1 VTEHRQ
7 SLPGDDSLDA
17 GMMTEEQVIEEMF
30 DQDQDFAGLGVDFDF
45 CQDLQLDGAD
55 FPMDIWNPEPST
67 PTDLQFSSQKLEE
80 NFSLEDDFNQMLNEW
95 DNQLDSLQTSE
106 VEDVLKHMKTDEDTK
121 TDEVVPEIVEP
132 PQQTTQTVTLKKPN
146 PTSTYRGMITSNQT
160 RQIPISSPIRA
171 PLVTRGVCYTR
182 TGGLGVSRSVHSSGH
197 TAPAPRT
204 SLANQ
209 YSITSRGVHNQAEE
223 QPFLFTPV
231 SPIRSPQMSSSNAPD
246 FFIASTRSTADV
258 VKSSYSRLINQC
270 RNSIITTNPDS
281 VNKYSESRNPPVK
294 IIAAVSPKSDGT
306 SSAKIL
312 SSNSIR
318 ESLPKELID
327 KIRAASQGRK
337 TIAIIEPIN
346 RKEPSN
352 SLDQASRPKQ
362 TRFNNSVAAS
372 LGKWRNVGTI
382 PPYSNNVS
390 DHDYCSPSRAS
401 RFSRKYLN
409 AQHKVMK
416 QIEESMSRNKVVGGR
431 VTSPVEEGETK
442 KDSGLES
449 CEMSDASEDGTLY
462 DKLPRYLTNASVQT
476 TESRSVQ
483 DDHGYNRLPAYLIKP
498 QKSLLKSNLSKSL
511 ADKHNIVLSPVESF
525 DQKADYSDIKSE
537 ISLEE
542 PGPTIKLET
551 SNTSAEV
558 YERKDMIRGSD
569 ERNLSRVSL
578 ETRSDK
584 DKPQLKRRR
593 SFDSSSDETDAS
605 YWRSYK
611 RRRSN
616 HPRDK
621 GREPRDARR
630 RYRGRS
636 RSCSS
641 SPDRRSRG
649 GRSWDQDR
657 SRRHGE
663 RRDRVTVGSKLEHRV
678 HVEERKIVYVGKIEE
693 GTLKSDLR
701 TRFET
706 FGPIVDIS
714 VHFRERG
721 DNYGFLTFQN
731 QADANSAI
739 EHGNDDKSLP
749 QYDLCFGGRRT
760 FCRENY
766 YDMDDVE
773 VDETGGGGPE
783 EFDELL
789 RRARKEIRL
798 N

>member
-1 VTEHRQ
+1 VTEHQ
-7 SLPGDDSLDA
+7 SLPGDDSLDM
-17 GMMTEEQVIEEMF
+17 GIITEEQVMEEMF
-30 DQDQDFAGLGVDFDF
+30 DQAQDFAGLGVDFDF

-55 FPMDIWNPEPST
+55 FPMDIWNPEPNT
-67 PTDLQFSSQKLEE
+67 PSDENLQLNNQKLEE
-80 NFSLEDDFNQMLNEW
+80 NFNLDDDFNQMLNEW

-106 VEDVLKHMKTDEDTK
+106 VEDVLQPMKTDELVL
-121 TDEVVPEIVEP
+121 EVE
-132 PQQTTQTVTLKKPN
+132 PQQTQTLTLKKPN

-197 TAPAPRT
+197 TTSAPRT

-209 YSITSRGVHNQAEE
+209 YSMSSRVHNQPEE

-231 SPIRSPQMSSSNAPD
+231 SPIRSPHSSNAPD

-281 VNKYSESRNPPVK
+281 VNKFSESRSPQVK

-346 RKEPSN
+346 RKDPS
-352 SLDQASRPKQ
+352 SPPDQGSRSKQ
-362 TRFNNSVAAS
+362 TRFNSVAAS
-372 LGKWRNVGTI
+372 LGKWRNVGMI

-390 DHDYCSPSRAS
+390 DHDYCSPNRAS

-409 AQHKVMK
+409 AQHKVMR
-416 QIEESMSRNKVVGGR
+416 QIEESMSRNKMAGGR

-476 TESRSVQ
+476 IESRSIQ

-511 ADKHNIVLSPVESF
+511 ADKHNIVVSPVESF
-525 DQKADYSDIKSE
+525 DQKIDFSDIKSE

-542 PGPTIKLET
+542 PCQTIKLET
-551 SNTSAEV
+551 SHRATEV
-558 YERKDMIRGSD
+558 YEIKDMNRSD
-569 ERNLSRVSL
+569 DRNLSRVSL

-621 GREPRDARR
+621 VRDPRDTRR

-641 SPDRRSRG
+641 SPDRSRSRG

-657 SRRHGE
+657 SRRHAD
-663 RRDRVTVGSKLEHRV
+663 RRDRVQGGPKLEHRV
-678 HVEERKIVYVGKIEE
+678 HVEERKIVYVGKIDE

-706 FGPIVDIS
+706 LGPIVDIS

-731 QADANSAI
+731 QVDANNAI
-739 EHGNDDKSLP
+739 ERGNDDKNLP
-749 QYDLCFGGRRT
+749 KYDLCFGGRRT

-773 VDETGGGGPE
+773 VDEAGGGSE